1 MRPLDLLNLNMNG
14 EIQIHIKRNKRYVGK
29 LGGFDEHLNLV
40 LKETKGEFIDEDETE
55 DNEQDEEG
63 GENTDQEEEMEDI
76 GSIILRG
83 DNIIY
88 LKITNP
94 VFTTPR
100 RESRGRSN
108 QRDSRYRKRETG
120 YSGGSRRR

>member
-55 DNEQDEEG
+55 DNEQDEEEG
-63 GENTDQEEEMEDI
+63 EEMEDI

-94 VFTTPR
+94 VFTRPR
-100 RESRGRSN
+100 RESRGRPN